1 MKRQIRLIA
10 TGRRSGT
17 PREVTLYAFDD
28 GENLVIVGSRGG
40 SAKDPAWAANLRDNP
55 LATVRLGREERAVRA
70 REVEGADRD
79 RLWELVVE
87 EFPTYSHYQRK
98 TKRVIPLFALE
109 PIGEG

>member
-1 MKRQIRLIA
+1 VKKQIRLIA
-10 TGRRSGT
+10 IGRRSGT

-40 SAKDPAWAANLRDNP
+40 SAKGPAWAANLRDNP
-55 LATVRLGREERAVRA
+55 LATVRIGNEDREMRA
-70 REVEGADRD
+70 REVEGAERD
-79 RLWELVVE
+79 RLWELVIK

-109 PIGEG
+109 PVEAD